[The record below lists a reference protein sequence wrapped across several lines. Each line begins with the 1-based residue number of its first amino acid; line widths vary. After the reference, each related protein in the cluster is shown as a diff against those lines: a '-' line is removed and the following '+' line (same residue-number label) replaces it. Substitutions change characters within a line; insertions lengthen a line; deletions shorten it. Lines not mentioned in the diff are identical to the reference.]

1 MTEVSDKSHSHISLS
16 KIIDGFLPE
25 IIKENV
31 RLLQNSESKQY
42 TLHVVSDIQ
51 NDTYFFDLRKKL
63 RDKGY
68 SHDIVFSNRQSIEK
82 INHIFNTTV
91 EYEKDSDQTDVQDKI
106 SNIIKTAVEM
116 RASDIHIQIGSFTQ
130 VFFRIDGSRNVMQQ
144 FEDTVDNGKR
154 LVQTLYNSMC
164 DERSSSTFSYNEPTD
179 AKIREEYV
187 QAYGLSTGRFASRP
201 GGTGK
206 VIVVIRLISRRKQ
219 SLSLGELGLSEDQ
232 QKAIKRSLAKPAGV
246 ILSSGPTGHGK
257 STLSQ
262 CMAEIY
268 TSENPGM
275 NMLTVED
282 PIESPI
288 EGAFQTPLIIADRSD
303 SSKMGRAWGKSM
315 SNLMRLDPDCIYIGE
330 VRDNTSGN
338 GVIEAA
344 QTGHIVVT
352 TIHTNHPIDI
362 IQRLRRFGVDQD
374 LLTDATLITCLIGLR
389 LVKKLCP
396 ECKLRYVEHRD
407 SVDSLFH
414 EVIDKYTRTND
425 VYLVNPK
432 GCKCCN
438 HTGIKGRTGVFEVIE
453 TDSEFMRL
461 YDAQGKFAAY
471 DYWRNKLGGV
481 TLCQNAIRLINDGV
495 IDPVITHKSICNLDR
510 DDKFL

>member
-1 MTEVSDKSHSHISLS
+1 MV
-16 KIIDGFLPE
+16 
-25 IIKENV
+25 N
-31 RLLQNSESKQY
+31 
-42 TLHVVSDIQ
+42 DIQ
-51 NDTYFFDLRKKL
+51 NNTHFYDLRKKL
-63 RDKGY
+63 RVKGY
-68 SHDIVFSNRQSIEK
+68 EHIVEYSNRQHIEK
-82 INHIFNTTV
+82 INHIFNTS
-91 EYEKDSDQTDVQDKI
+91 EHENDADQTDIQDKI
-106 SNIIKTAVEM
+106 LLIIKTAVEM
-116 RASDIHIQIGSFTQ
+116 RSSDIHIQIGSFTQ
-130 VFFRIDGSRNVMQQ
+130 VYFRIDGSRNVMQQ
-144 FEDTVDNGKR
+144 FENTVENGQR
-154 LVQTLYNSMC
+154 LVQTLFNSMC
-164 DERSSSTFSYNEPTD
+164 TERSSSTFSYNEPCD

-201 GGTGK
+201 GSSGK

-219 SLSLGELGLSEDQ
+219 SLTLGELGLSEAQ
-232 QKAIKRSLAKPAGV
+232 QNAIKRSLAKPAGV

-275 NMLTVED
+275 NMLSVED

-288 EGAFQTPLIIADRSD
+288 EGTFQTPLIIADRSD

-362 IQRLRRFGVDQD
+362 IQRLRRWGVDQD

-389 LVKKLCP
+389 LVKKTLSDLQVKLC
-396 ECKLRYVEHRD
+396 
-407 SVDSLFH
+407 
-414 EVIDKYTRTND
+414 
-425 VYLVNPK
+425 
-432 GCKCCN
+432 
-438 HTGIKGRTGVFEVIE
+438 
-453 TDSEFMRL
+453 
-461 YDAQGKFAAY
+461 
-471 DYWRNKLGGV
+471 
-481 TLCQNAIRLINDGV
+481 
-495 IDPVITHKSICNLDR
+495 
-510 DDKFL
+510 

>member
-1 MTEVSDKSHSHISLS
+1 MTEINDKTHSYIPLS
-16 KIIDGFLPE
+16 KVIGAVPDIL
-25 IIKENV
+25 KENA
-31 RLLQNSESKQY
+31 RLIQDNNTKH
-42 TLHVVSDIQ
+42 HVLYVVNDIQ
-51 NDTYFFDLRKKL
+51 NNTHFYDLRKNL
-63 RDKGY
+63 RAKGY
-68 SHDIVFSNRQSIEK
+68 EHSVEYSNRQFIEK
-82 INHIFNTTV
+82 INHTFNTNDNET
-91 EYEKDSDQTDVQDKI
+91 DSDQTDIQDEI
-106 SNIIKTAVEM
+106 LQIIKKAVDM

-144 FEDTVDNGKR
+144 FENSVEYGQR
-154 LVQTLYNSMC
+154 LVQTLFNSMC
-164 DERSSSTFSYNEPTD
+164 AERSASTFSYSEPCD

-201 GGTGK
+201 GSSGK

-219 SLSLGELGLSEDQ
+219 SLTLGELGLSEAQ
-232 QKAIKRSLAKPAGV
+232 QNAIKRSLAKPAGV

-275 NMLTVED
+275 NMLSVED

-362 IQRLRRFGVDQD
+362 IQRLRRWGVDQD

-396 ECKLRYVEHRD
+396 ECKLSYVENRHR
-407 SVDSLFH
+407 VDNLFH
-414 EVIDKYTRTND
+414 GVIDKYTTVNN
-425 VYLVNPK
+425 VYLLNTD
-432 GCKCCN
+432 GCECCN
-438 HTGIKGRTGVFEVIE
+438 HTGIRGRTGVFEVIE
-453 TDSEFMRL
+453 TDYEFMRL
-461 YDAQGKFAAY
+461 YEKEGKFAAY
-471 DYWRNKLGGV
+471 SYWRKNGGI
-481 TLCQNAIRLINDGV
+481 TLCQNAIQLINDGV

>member
-1 MTEVSDKSHSHISLS
+1 MVEISDKTHSYIPLN
-16 KIIDGFLPE
+16 KIIGVVPE
-25 IIKENV
+25 IIKENA
-31 RLLQNSESKQY
+31 RLLQDNQSKGY
-42 TLHVVSDIQ
+42 ILYVVNDIQ
-51 NDTYFFDLRKKL
+51 NNTHFYDLRKKL
-63 RDKGY
+63 RVKGY
-68 SHDIVFSNRQSIEK
+68 EHIVEYSNRQHIEK
-82 INHIFNTTV
+82 INHIFNTS
-91 EYEKDSDQTDVQDKI
+91 EHENDADQTDIQDKI
-106 SNIIKTAVEM
+106 LLIIKTAVEM
-116 RASDIHIQIGSFTQ
+116 RSSDIHIQIGSFTQ
-130 VFFRIDGSRNVMQQ
+130 VYFRIDGSRNVMQQ
-144 FEDTVDNGKR
+144 FENTVENGQR
-154 LVQTLYNSMC
+154 LVQTLFNSMC
-164 DERSSSTFSYNEPTD
+164 TERSSSTFSYNEPCD

-201 GGTGK
+201 GSSGK

-219 SLSLGELGLSEDQ
+219 SLTLGELGLSEAQ
-232 QKAIKRSLAKPAGV
+232 QNAIKRSLAKPAGV

-275 NMLTVED
+275 NMLSVED

-288 EGAFQTPLIIADRSD
+288 EGTFQTPLIIADRSD

-362 IQRLRRFGVDQD
+362 IQRLRRWGVDQD

-396 ECKLRYVEHRD
+396 ICKLSYVDHRQI
-407 SVDSLFH
+407 VDSLFH
-414 EVIDKYTRTND
+414 EVIDKYTNINN
-425 VYLVNPK
+425 VYLVNSK
-432 GCKCCN
+432 GCDCCN
-438 HTGIKGRTGVFEVIE
+438 YTGIKGRTGVFEVIE
-453 TDSEFMRL
+453 TDYEFMKL
-461 YDAQGKFAAY
+461 YEKEGKFAAY
-471 DYWRNKLGGV
+471 AYWRRNGGI
-481 TLCQNAIRLINDGV
+481 TLCQNAIQLINDGI
-495 IDPVITHKSICNLDR
+495 IDPIITHKSICNLDR